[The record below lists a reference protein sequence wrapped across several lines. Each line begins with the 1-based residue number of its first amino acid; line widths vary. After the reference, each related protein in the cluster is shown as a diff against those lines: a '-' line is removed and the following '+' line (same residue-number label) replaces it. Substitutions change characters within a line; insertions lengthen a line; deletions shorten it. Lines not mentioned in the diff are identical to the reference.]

1 MSLAPDYELLSEAFA
16 IYTDVNQT
24 WFKGHLPPIQIDFRK
39 KRTSLGAQTKEPER
53 FLLCLSTKQMLRT
66 AGLFR
71 YQMKRQGSRISYH
84 PLAIILSG
92 PLFSNPVYRQQEL
105 VSTLKHEMLHCAQA
119 IGYLEGQPVKPCHNA
134 EFKWWA
140 DHIGT
145 TVRHTMTAEQPWT
158 YRCTECAQ
166 IFCRSRRISAR
177 YVCGRCRG
185 ALECVKSV

>member
-1 MSLAPDYELLSEAFA
+1 MSLSTDYGLLTEAFDLYA
-16 IYTDVNQT
+16 EVNQT
-24 WFKGHLPPIQIDFRK
+24 WFKGHLPPIHIDSRK
-39 KRTSLGAQTKEPER
+39 KRSLTPAVQER

-71 YQMKRQGSRISYH
+71 YQVRRQGSRITYH

-105 VSTLKHEMLHCAQA
+105 ASTLKHEMLHCAQA

-140 DHIGT
+140 EHIGT
-145 TVRHTMTAEQPWT
+145 TVRHTMTAEQPWI
-158 YRCTECAQ
+158 YRCAQCTQ
-166 IFCRSRRISAR
+166 IFRRSRRISAR

-185 ALECVKSV
+185 ALECIRSL